1 MKKYTIFFLLIAILC
16 ASLLGACGEKKAPE
30 LAVLAPSSETKD
42 IAETAVPNAAET
54 ADMPLL
60 EMAPV
65 RHITDTINECHTIDA
80 DVYGPASE
88 QVTSYRVRY
97 LNPTPEQAAEVF
109 CPGDPIATKNTREGG
124 YYTIAVTEGGQMVR
138 VGDCVEF
145 CAAEPDPGW
154 YPMMYYSEFY
164 NYDHPETEG
173 ADLSFM
179 TAGEAKALAAET
191 LEKLGVTL
199 EPDFTSCATATPGA
213 VSAYLDDLRGQHE
226 FYADW
231 LRGGPDFSGLPEDEE
246 CYILRISFRQ
256 NGLHLLNTIG
266 NHSEP
271 SVGMCSW
278 EFPSD
283 TACEMIITK
292 DGIQYFMSFGLLTDP
307 EAVETKPLIS
317 AEEAIEKFKT
327 MEYANFSLEF
337 ESIIT
342 KVFMEYVPIPDGEQ
356 VVLKPYWCLARVD
369 PTLADIQDAGPWNWS
384 LGSGYRFNAYT
395 GGNLAMWE

>member
-1 MKKYTIFFLLIAILC
+1 MKRYTIVFLLAAILC
-16 ASLLGACGEKKAPE
+16 ASLLGACGEKEAPVLPGLE
-30 LAVLAPSSETKD
+30 PSAETIAVPTETK
-42 IAETAVPNAAET
+42 AETAVTP
-54 ADMPLL
+54 PL

-65 RHITDTINECHTIDA
+65 RHITDAVNECHTIDA
-80 DVYGPASE
+80 EVYGPVPE

-154 YPMMYYSEFY
+154 YAMMYYSEFY

-199 EPDFTSCATATPGA
+199 EPEFTSCATATPGA

-231 LRGGPDFSGLPEDEE
+231 LKGADLSGLPEDAE

-256 NGLHLLNTIG
+256 NGLHLLNATG

-271 SVGMCSW
+271 SVGMYSW
-278 EFPSD
+278 DFPSD
-283 TACEMIITK
+283 TDCEMLITK
-292 DGIQYFMSFGLLTDP
+292 DGIQYFIGFGLLTDP

-327 MEYANFSLEF
+327 MEDANFSLEF
-337 ESIIT
+337 ET
-342 KVFMEYVPIPDGEQ
+342 VVTQVFLEYVPIPDGEQ
-356 VVLKPYWCLARVD
+356 VVLRPYWCLVRKDLLLETD
-369 PTLADIQDAGPWNWS
+369 PDPSWHMRS

>member
-1 MKKYTIFFLLIAILC
+1 MKRYTIVFLLIAILC
-16 ASLLGACGEKKAPE
+16 ASLLGACGEKEAP
-30 LAVLAPSSETKD
+30 VLPGLKPS
-42 IAETAVPNAAET
+42 AETAEAVAET
-54 ADMPLL
+54 KTAGETAETFPA

-65 RHITDTINECHTIDA
+65 RHITDAINECHTIDA
-80 DVYGPASE
+80 EVYGPVPE
-88 QVTSYRVRY
+88 QVTSYRVRR

-124 YYTIAVTEGGQMVR
+124 YYTIAVTEGGQKVR

-154 YPMMYYSEFY
+154 YAFMYYTEFY

-231 LRGGPDFSGLPEDEE
+231 LRNGPDFSGLKEDEE

-256 NGLHLLNTIG
+256 NGLHVLNTIG
-266 NHSEP
+266 NHAEP
-271 SVGMCSW
+271 RVSMYSW
-278 EFPSD
+278 NFPSD
-283 TACEMIITK
+283 TECEMLITK
-292 DGIQYFMSFGLLTDP
+292 DGIQYFLSFGLLTDP

-317 AEEAIEKFKT
+317 AEEAIE
-327 MEYANFSLEF
+327 EYKANEDHNFSLEF
-337 ESIIT
+337 ET
-342 KVFMEYVPIPDGEQ
+342 VVTQAFLEYVPIPDGEQ
-356 VVLKPYWCLARVD
+356 VVLRPYWCLVRKD
-369 PTLADIQDAGPWNWS
+369 PALEAAPDPSWHMRS
-384 LGSGYRFNAYT
+384 LGSGYRYNAYT
-395 GGNLAMWE
+395 GGNLALWE